1 MHECSVP
8 VDAGALRGAYASGVN
23 ATASSGTRHRL
34 GFTLVELLVV
44 IAILLLLLGLL
55 VPALAGILGATR
67 SRKDMSQARG
77 IHQAMMLH
85 ASGDEGRFPL
95 PSRIQDESN
104 EDWTLNTTSNLFA
117 AMLAHQY
124 FGPDLLV
131 SPVES
136 NPAITVDLDY
146 DHEVI
151 DGQDIFWDPA
161 FTSDFNTGAA
171 HSSYAHQAL
180 CGQRVRLKWHS
191 SAGHSDVVLSNRGV
205 EDGDA
210 ANMADSNTL
219 AFHGDSGRWIGIVIA
234 GDGAAQ
240 QVESF
245 IPEFVAYQ
253 PLNGE
258 PLGPDNLFATDWL
271 DMGTNAMACGDNWL
285 TISPVAID
293 ADAIEV
299 IWD

>member
-1 MHECSVP
+1 MHDCAIP

-23 ATASSGTRHRL
+23 ATAVSGQRPRL

-55 VPALAGILGATR
+55 VPALAGILGASR
-67 SRKDMSQARG
+67 SRKDMSQVRG
-77 IHQAMMLH
+77 IHQALMLH

-117 AMLAHQY
+117 AMLAAQY
-124 FGPDLLV
+124 FTPDVLV

-136 NPAITVDLDY
+136 NPIITIDLDY
-146 DHEVI
+146 DFEII

-161 FTSDFNTGAA
+161 FSSDFASGVA

-191 SAGHSDVVLSNRGV
+191 SAGHSDVVLANRGV
-205 EDGDA
+205 ENGDA
-210 ANMADSNTL
+210 ANMAGSNTL

-234 GDGAAQ
+234 GDGAAE

-258 PLGPDNLFATDWL
+258 PLGPDNIFATDWL
-271 DMGTNAMACGDNWL
+271 DVGASAMASGDNWL
-285 TISPVAID
+285 TISSLALD
-293 ADAIEV
+293 ADTIEV